1 MFFFRRRSGST
12 EISTKRQIAL
22 GNPRVDDV
30 SHARDHKGAGSGGG
44 LKKAVTFLS
53 ETAASRP
60 EIIVSAVG
68 KLEKGSFTDG

>member
-1 MFFFRRRSGST
+1 M
-12 EISTKRQIAL
+12 
-22 GNPRVDDV
+22 
-30 SHARDHKGAGSGGG
+30 SHARALVRVRERVGTTKLREDRGARIRAKGQGG
-44 LKKAVTFLS
+44 LRKAVTFLS